1 MKEKSSEMKPGR
13 AVLDNSPVSVFS
25 GGLRLSPA
33 FDPRKARSETT
44 LHPLCAPATA
54 TVVVIEAR
62 FEGRL

>member
-1 MKEKSSEMKPGR
+1 MKTAG

-25 GGLRLSPA
+25 GGLRLSSA
-33 FDPRKARSETT
+33 FDPRKVRSQTT
-44 LHPLCAPATA
+44 SYLLCAPATA